1 MPLKSSK
8 RKRTSGGRFSAAVST
23 IVPKLPLPNNPCEME
38 VFAPAE
44 SESLESDIE
53 NDEES
58 DWESFP

>member
-1 MPLKSSK
+1 ML
-8 RKRTSGGRFSAAVST
+8 
-23 IVPKLPLPNNPCEME
+23 KLPLPNNPCEME